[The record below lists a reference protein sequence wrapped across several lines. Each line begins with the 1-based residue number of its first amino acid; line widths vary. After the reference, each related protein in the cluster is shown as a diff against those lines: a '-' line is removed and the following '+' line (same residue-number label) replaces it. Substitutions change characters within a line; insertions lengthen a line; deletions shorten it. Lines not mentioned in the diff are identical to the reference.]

1 MTKTKQTAGTPKA
14 KKPTKAEKPRSPKIT
29 QETTK
34 PAKGKAKA
42 KPKASKPRAR
52 NHKPRDNMGA
62 TCSYTVEV
70 GNTICQRLIELGSL
84 RKVCEA
90 EDMPSKATVFNWLLK
105 SDCENPDPVMTDF
118 RDQYARARRLSKEF
132 QFDEHWQDV
141 EKTAYVPVL
150 IDDVPLIIDG
160 KPVMQVTTQSV
171 QLARLK
177 HDAWKWQASKEDPK
191 KYGDKITQE
200 VVGANGGAVKVET
213 LAATVDQQTASDVYQ
228 RMIRGE

>member
-14 KKPTKAEKPRSPKIT
+14 DKSPRVKKPAPPKANAS
-29 QETTK
+29 
-34 PAKGKAKA
+34 
-42 KPKASKPRAR
+42 KPKAKTTPR
-52 NHKPRDNMGA
+52 PMGA
-62 TCSYTVEV
+62 PCSYTVEM
-70 GNTICQRLIELGSL
+70 GNIICHRLIELGSL
-84 RKVCEA
+84 RKVCD
-90 EDMPSKATVFNWLLK
+90 EDGMPDKSTVFRWLLK
-105 SDCENPDPVMTDF
+105 SDCENPDPEMAAF
-118 RDQYARARRLSKEF
+118 RDQYARARKLAKEF

-200 VVGANGGAVKVET
+200 VVGANGGAVKVEA

>member
-1 MTKTKQTAGTPKA
+1 
-14 KKPTKAEKPRSPKIT
+14 
-29 QETTK
+29 
-34 PAKGKAKA
+34 
-42 KPKASKPRAR
+42 
-52 NHKPRDNMGA
+52 
-62 TCSYTVEV
+62 
-70 GNTICQRLIELGSL
+70 
-84 RKVCEA
+84 
-90 EDMPSKATVFNWLLK
+90 MPSKATVFNWLLK

-200 VVGANGGAVKVET
+200 VVGANGGAVQVEHGLDPT
-213 LAATVDQQTASDVYQ
+213 KLSSSALSELLAARVSPATD
-228 RMIRGE
+228 